1 MENWVSTSSTIIVEF
16 SVSSFISVSFVL
28 WILVQLLGAYTFI
41 HVIKS
46 WPGMMVH
53 SYNPNTQEAEAEELQ
68 VSRQLGL
75 QTI

>member
-1 MENWVSTSSTIIVEF
+1 
-16 SVSSFISVSFVL
+16 
-28 WILVQLLGAYTFI
+28 VQLLGAYTFI

-75 QTI
+75 QTIWG